1 MTAASSTPGI
11 SAPELTADLAD
22 RIEPANVVSSAISFD
37 GRVWDVRTDVVDLG
51 KRGGTVTRD
60 YVEHTGAVGIV
71 ALRGA
76 AGAEQVLLIRQY
88 RHPVRS
94 VEWELPAGLLDV
106 EGEPFQHAAA
116 RELAEEAGLAAD
128 RWHVLADLYA
138 TPGGSSEAIRIFL
151 ARDLSDGVA
160 EGFEAAGE
168 EASLISGWLGLDD
181 AVRAV
186 LEGRLHNSLLIAG
199 VLATAAA
206 RDRNWS
212 TLRPADAAWPEHGS
226 GR

>member
-1 MTAASSTPGI
+1 MTSASGTSSP
-11 SAPELTADLAD
+11 ALPADLAD
-22 RIEPANVVSSAISFD
+22 RIEPARVLSSRTSFD

-51 KRGGTVTRD
+51 DGSEPVTRD

-76 AGAEQVLLIRQY
+76 ADAEELLLIRQY

-94 VEWELPAGLLDV
+94 IEWELPAGLLDV
-106 EGEPFQHAAA
+106 DGEPPQIAAA
-116 RELAEEAGLAAD
+116 RELSEEAGLAAH
-128 RWHVLADLYA
+128 RWDVLADLYA

-151 ARDLSDGVA
+151 ARDVFDQA
-160 EGFEAAGE
+160 AAGFEARGE
-168 EASLISGWLGLDD
+168 EASLVTGWLGLDA
-181 AVRAV
+181 AVQAV

-206 RDRNWS
+206 RDRHWV
-212 TLRPADAAWPEHGS
+212 TLRAADVPWPEHPAH
-226 GR
+226 R